1 MHAGSEESKR
11 IVLVLG
17 VGAEITVVV
26 FVTVVVTAT
35 DGGIGLL
42 TFGTSFNILNNL
54 ILNNNGINYM

>member
-1 MHAGSEESKR
+1 MIA
-11 IVLVLG
+11 L

-54 ILNNNGINYM
+54 ILNNNEINYM